1 MALVFD
7 DKALG
12 FCFSLWVVQCRLLRG
27 GFDVGLV
34 ADLGQWMWPVAFGFR
49 YVLFWMEWLD
59 SWSGLVGFGC
69 WFLLLF
75 LCFCWVCLFGFC
87 VPRFWWVG
95 FAFACG
101 LWFGLWVVFGIS

>member
-34 ADLGQWMWPVAFGFR
+34 AGLGAMDVACC
-49 YVLFWMEWLD
+49 FWV
-59 SWSGLVGFGC
+59 S
-69 WFLLLF
+69 
-75 LCFCWVCLFGFC
+75 LCFILDGV
-87 VPRFWWVG
+87 
-95 FAFACG
+95 A
-101 LWFGLWVVFGIS
+101 

>member
-1 MALVFD
+1 
-7 DKALG
+7 
-12 FCFSLWVVQCRLLRG
+12 
-27 GFDVGLV
+27 
-34 ADLGQWMWPVAFGFR
+34 MWSVAFGFR

-87 VPRFWWVG
+87 VPRFWWWVLLLRVV
-95 FAFACG
+95 CG
-101 LWFGLWVVFGIS
+101 LVCGLCLIFPDCCFGFGCCFWFFCGWCGRGLGLLCGFGWFVGC

>member
-34 ADLGQWMWPVAFGFR
+34 AGLGAMDV
-49 YVLFWMEWLD
+49 VCCFWVSLCFILDGWLD

-95 FAFACG
+95 FAFARG

>member
-1 MALVFD
+1 
-7 DKALG
+7 
-12 FCFSLWVVQCRLLRG
+12 
-27 GFDVGLV
+27 
-34 ADLGQWMWPVAFGFR
+34 MWPVAFGFR